1 VRGVALIAG
10 GVAVKPSTLRIS
22 WASSA
27 LLGPET
33 FTMGSSFTLR
43 FFFFGF
49 LSNELMLLR
58 YGTKSSNTANLLSPD
73 GRTLPV
79 CYVGDCDNVAN
90 QAECKTL
97 GLQNTM
103 VLTSHPRW
111 LGLLQALAG
120 VAAVQVATLA
130 EMQPEHGLEPV
141 RLALATCAAGP

>member
-1 VRGVALIAG
+1 VALIAG

-79 CYVGDCDNVAN
+79 SYVGNCDNVAN

-97 GLQNTM
+97 GLQKYNGAYFTSSLAWTASGTCRSGCCTGCNT
-103 VLTSHPRW
+103 
-111 LGLLQALAG
+111 GG
-120 VAAVQVATLA
+120 DAA
-130 EMQPEHGLEPV
+130 
-141 RLALATCAAGP
+141 